1 LIDAV
6 QPDRHE
12 PWFVLSLARGLSVIR
27 AFSGAERG
35 LRVSEVAQACGLSR
49 AAARRFVLTLIELG
63 YVTSREDRYF
73 LRPTALDL
81 GYAYLSSMQLDTV
94 VQPELDDVSAR
105 TGESCSLA
113 VLNGGQVLFVAR
125 APARRM
131 IKIHIG
137 VGSRLP
143 AQATSLGK
151 VLLAHLAPARLDGVL
166 AGIDF
171 VRYTEDTIVDPAGLR
186 RELEQVRDRGYS
198 TVFGELEG
206 DVASVAVPV
215 FGAHGTVVAAVNAS
229 TYTSRLREEG
239 AIAALLEHLRRAADR
254 IGGALRA
261 SPHLGL
267 NLQTDPE
274 DAP

>member
-49 AAARRFVLTLIELG
+49 AAARRFVLTLMELG
-63 YVTSREDRYF
+63 YVTSRED
-73 LRPTALDL
+73 
-81 GYAYLSSMQLDTV
+81 YAYLSSMQLDTV